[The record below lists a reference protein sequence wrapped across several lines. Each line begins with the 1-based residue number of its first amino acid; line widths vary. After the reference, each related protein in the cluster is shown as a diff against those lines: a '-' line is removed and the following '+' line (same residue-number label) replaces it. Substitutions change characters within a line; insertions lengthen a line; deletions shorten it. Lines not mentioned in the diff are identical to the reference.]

1 MAGFD
6 AVGAYHHA
14 FGLTVLKRPNR
25 LKIGVEASFVDI
37 VRMAVVVAN
46 HWFFSAD
53 LTFFGHFYNS
63 PSIESYLRNTKHRNL
78 YYLIFIVKDFIDAK
92 RDDIHHRLNIKR
104 RIDGYVCDTG
114 STAVGR

>member
-37 VRMAVVVAN
+37 VRMANVVAN
-46 HWFFSAD
+46 HWFFTAD

-78 YYLIFIVKDFIDAK
+78 YYLNFIVKDFINVK
-92 RDDIHHRLNIKR
+92 RDDAR
-104 RIDGYVCDTG
+104 RRVDHD
-114 STAVGR
+114 